1 MIKSRYIVGQVLAY
15 SAFAAMVAYFSEAP
29 KYVHH
34 APGNALVKLSVTH
47 AGQRVGECHQRSAE
61 ELAKLAP
68 NMRAKQACGRERS
81 SVTLEMD
88 IDGKPAFSQTAKPA
102 GLSGDGRSRF
112 YSSREVPAGEH
123 RIQVRMRDSGRASGF
138 DYEVV
143 TVVDLAARQ
152 VFVIDFD
159 DENKKIIFQ

>member
-15 SAFAAMVAYFSEAP
+15 SAFAAMVAYFAEAP
-29 KYVHH
+29 RYVHH
-34 APGNALVKLSVTH
+34 NPANALVKLSVTH
-47 AGQRVGECHQRSAE
+47 AGQRVGECKDRSAE

-68 NMRAKQACGRERS
+68 NMRTKQSCGRERS

-88 IDGKPAFSQTAKPA
+88 LDGKPIFAQTAKPA

-112 YSSREVPAGEH
+112 YESREVPAGEH
-123 RIQVRMRDSGRASGF
+123 RIHVRMRDSGAATGF
-138 DYEVV
+138 DYDVV
-143 TVVDLAARQ
+143 KVVKLAPRQ

-159 DENKKIIFQ
+159 DENKAIIFE